1 LPSAPSRFEVEH
13 LHRLML
19 KASIEAAQL
28 DEAVDQL
35 RKDDSLWPALHHWSD
50 AAESLEE
57 AVERARPELQ
67 QDGTPREQIDRIRER
82 LGGVEQRSKR
92 FDLDLDL
99 DFCVDAWTSLGH
111 ELAQLSGRR
120 RDPLVRL
127 LELRKPAIDQT
138 TAMLSEAQRHEGLL
152 QDQHRKVL
160 ELQKERDRASEK
172 YERLRQAWL
181 TAQRD
186 CEAAEQQKAA
196 AAPPQQYEV
205 KKPPLPD
212 LRRLT
217 DGRPVIVRLPASTRV
232 ARILPSKPIP
242 PLPPGKPEL

>member
-1 LPSAPSRFEVEH
+1 MPSAPSRFEVEH
-13 LHRLML
+13 LRRLML

-28 DEAVDQL
+28 DERVDQA

-67 QDGTPREQIDRIRER
+67 QDGTPKEQIDRIRER
-82 LGGVEQRSKR
+82 LGGLEQRSKR
-92 FDLDLDL
+92 FDLDYDL

-138 TAMLSEAQRHEGLL
+138 TAMLSEACSSSIARSWSCRRSAIARARSTNACARRGSPHNAIARRPNSRRPRQRP
-152 QDQHRKVL
+152 RSNTK
-160 ELQKERDRASEK
+160 
-172 YERLRQAWL
+172 
-181 TAQRD
+181 
-186 CEAAEQQKAA
+186 
-196 AAPPQQYEV
+196 
-205 KKPPLPD
+205 
-212 LRRLT
+212 
-217 DGRPVIVRLPASTRV
+217 
-232 ARILPSKPIP
+232 
-242 PLPPGKPEL
+242 

>member
-1 LPSAPSRFEVEH
+1 
-13 LHRLML
+13 ML
-19 KASIEAAQL
+19 KASVEAAQL
-28 DEAVDQL
+28 DERVDQA

-57 AVERARPELQ
+57 AVERARPELK
-67 QDGTPREQIDRIRER
+67 QDGTPKEQIDRIRER
-82 LGGVEQRSKR
+82 LGGLEQRSKR
-92 FDLDLDL
+92 FDLDFDL

-152 QDQHRKVL
+152 Q
-160 ELQKERDRASEK
+160 KERDRAREK

-217 DGRPVIVRLPASTRV
+217 HGRLAPVIVRLP
-232 ARILPSKPIP
+232 
-242 PLPPGKPEL
+242 